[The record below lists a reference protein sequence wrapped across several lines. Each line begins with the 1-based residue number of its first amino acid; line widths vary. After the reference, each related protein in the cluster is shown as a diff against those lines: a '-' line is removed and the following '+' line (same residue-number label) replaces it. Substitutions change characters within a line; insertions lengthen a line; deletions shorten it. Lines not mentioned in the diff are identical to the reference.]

1 MSWLFGSKSTQSTN
15 PNQQI
20 PNQQNP
26 GYSIGQTPQNSYGS
40 TQSDLKWFRTC
51 IGNSIASKIEY
62 FKTQSKFN
70 RNSETSDQR
79 QSRIA
84 SRDASIK
91 QTLID
96 VYNMNNNDIKNI
108 SASGF
113 ISAAR
118 SGFDMKKSILACV
131 STKNSIDLRTKRYHQ
146 DESIAQMKKV
156 LLEFINMPTYENIRG
171 LNQFGKSAFLG
182 VTSHVSAMGTAYG
195 SYKSYQNQ
203 RNPNVNNASQ
213 GQLYSAGKK
222 TRKAGMK
229 RKVKGGRK
237 KRSQKNK

>member
-1 MSWLFGSKSTQSTN
+1 MSWLFGKSTQSN

-20 PNQQNP
+20 PNQQIP

-70 RNSETSDQR
+70 RNSETPDQR

-108 SASGF
+108 SSSGF

-195 SYKSYQNQ
+195 SYKSYQNR
-203 RNPNVNNASQ
+203 RNPNINASQ
-213 GQLYSAGKK
+213 GQYSAGKK

-229 RKVKGGRK
+229 KVKGK
-237 KRSQKNK
+237 KRTPKK

>member
-15 PNQQI
+15 PNQEI

-26 GYSIGQTPQNSYGS
+26 GYGIGQTQTPQNSYGS

-70 RNSETSDQR
+70 RNSETPDQR

-96 VYNMNNNDIKNI
+96 VYNMNNNDITNI
-108 SASGF
+108 SASSGF

-195 SYKSYQNQ
+195 SYKSYQNR
-203 RNPNVNNASQ
+203 RNPNMNNAGQ
-213 GQLYSAGKK
+213 GQLYSGGKK

-229 RKVKGGRK
+229 KVKGK
-237 KRSQKNK
+237 KRTPKNK